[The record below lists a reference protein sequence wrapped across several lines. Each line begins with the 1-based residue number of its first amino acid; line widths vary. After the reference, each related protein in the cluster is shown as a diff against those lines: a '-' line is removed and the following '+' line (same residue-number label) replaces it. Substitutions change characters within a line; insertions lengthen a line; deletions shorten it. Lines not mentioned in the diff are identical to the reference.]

1 MATFHEA
8 LKHKNRIS
16 PVLLKRAEVVAVGV
30 GYMDP
35 SKPALGSGVVVYT
48 QKKIVPSSM
57 TSLKGVLAKAGS
69 AVPIRFVSSGE
80 FKRHAEAPKPMAAR
94 ISDYQ
99 SKHRPIPGGVSVG
112 KVDPDSTGT
121 GGLIVTKNNQLY
133 ILSNN
138 HVLVKNNSSATTIIV
153 QPGPADGGRAP
164 KDTIGSL
171 FEFNRLVPNGINFQ
185 DSALAKPT
193 SNSLLNPRYLISAS
207 GRLVTVPGHI
217 SSYPVGLQLMKSGR
231 TSGFARGMIE
241 ANHAD
246 VRVTYGG
253 TLGDLTFRNQLVIRG
268 TRGPVSLPGD
278 SGSVWLRS
286 SDRFAAGLNFAGSD
300 NGMLS
305 ISNPIDVVMSRYGVR
320 TAVPA
325 ARGTFKAG
333 VIKGLAARGSHALV
347 KPLSAGQRKRI
358 RAVRA
363 TTK

>member
-35 SKPALGSGVVVYT
+35 SKPALGSGVIVYT

-57 TSLKGVLAKAGS
+57 NSLKGTLAKAGS
-69 AVPIRFVSSGE
+69 SVPIRFVSAGE
-80 FKRHAEAPKPMAAR
+80 FKRHVAAPKPKAAK
-94 ISDYQ
+94 IGGYQ
-99 SKHRPIPGGVSVG
+99 GKHRPVPGGVSLG

-138 HVLVKNNSSATTIIV
+138 HVLVKNNTSASVTTV
-153 QPGPADGGRAP
+153 QPGPADGGQAP
-164 KDTIGSL
+164 ADTLGRL
-171 FEFNRLVPNGINFQ
+171 FEFTKLIPNGVNFQ

-193 SNSLLNPRYLISAS
+193 SNSLLNPRYLIRAS
-207 GRLVTVPGHI
+207 GRLITVPGHVNT
-217 SSYPVGLQLMKSGR
+217 YPVGLQLMKSGR
-231 TSGFARGMIE
+231 TSGFVRGTIE

-253 TLGDLTFRNQLVIRG
+253 TLGVLTFRNQLVIRG

-286 SDRFAAGLNFAGSD
+286 SDNFAAGLNFAGSD

-325 ARGTFKAG
+325 AKGTFKAG
-333 VIKGLAARGSHALV
+333 VIRGHAARGSRTLV
-347 KPLSAGQRKRI
+347 KPLSVGQRKRI

-363 TTK
+363 ISK